1 MAVRI
6 NQSIFKKDS
15 TGAGEDIVSRY
26 GLDSTWRNS
35 HDSNDCFI
43 MSFFVRLPEP
53 NWQGTSTRQ
62 SFSLIE
68 GNDFTNQSTGLP
80 INQIMA
86 YPVVTNYSNPNTG
99 WYFIYR
105 PSLYLADYSTLLPV
119 DPQSLGGLV
128 GYALNFNTWYGITLV
143 SKYRTYTTPSGYTH
157 PIVDY
162 KVYIDGTLRASSSM
176 TFFGESWPNSYTN
189 SANGLSGWKEIG
201 LNTTNQ
207 YDIDRLWIGWNSASK
222 YSGITGS
229 TFHTADAFVKPLGT
243 GGATSNGATP
253 DIYSYGTYPTN
264 FWNNRGD
271 LSASGLVYANNTD
284 FTNIDGRP
292 LALEDQTFIS
302 NTQNNFVGGYRHFG
316 VSSQAS
322 EVQSNLIG
330 KNNISGVTTTITSN
344 INVPDVVAANTVG
357 FPNPLYVDDTY
368 VDDSYVGIV
377 FDAVME
383 QTFSTRNTMIP
394 FGGYKIAGV
403 LSADSDSQT
412 ALSSGLIFDEDSSML
427 SQNVFNSLAGRL
439 LSTNYTFD
447 SVSQFNSLG
456 GNAIEGVLS
465 MLSDSQA
472 SGTATVEIIPDANI
486 FADSQI
492 QTIAGYLQTSGAL
505 TLGTDVQYIIDQTL
519 GSTAGIRFNGEV
531 SVASATDTI
540 TAGGLNFSVS
550 TNLDFDTATNIVA
563 GYFDNFAA
571 TISADHQTTIVPTLL
586 RQTAQ
591 ARVTSSHQTNF
602 LLNVKFTAR
611 DTNINTDTQT
621 TIAGRILQAVDPYRA
636 IDIASELR
644 TIIVQAE
651 MRDEQLNSESRINKI
666 NQETRAEKM
675 QSETR
680 VAEIFNDKTIIQRS
694 SRRVGDRI

>member
-15 TGAGEDIVSRY
+15 SGAGEDIVSRY
-26 GLDSTWRNS
+26 GLDSTWTNS
-35 HDSNDCFI
+35 HDSNECFI

-53 NWQGTSTRQ
+53 NWQGTSTR
-62 SFSLIE
+62 SDFSLIE
-68 GNDFTNQSTGLP
+68 GNDNTNQNTGP
-80 INQIMA
+80 INLVTA

-99 WYFIYR
+99 WYLRYY
-105 PSLYLADYSTLLPV
+105 PHLYLADWSTLLPKS
-119 DPQSLGGLV
+119 PQSLGGLV

-176 TFFGESWPNSYTN
+176 TFFGTSWPESFTN

-207 YDIDRLWIGWNSASK
+207 YDIDRLWMGWNSVSK
-222 YSGITGS
+222 YTGITGS

-316 VSSQAS
+316 NSLQAS
-322 EVQSNLIG
+322 DFQSNLVA
-330 KNNISGVTTTITSN
+330 KNNINSSLPLVSTIASSQLAN
-344 INVPDVVAANTVG
+344 NTVG
-357 FPNPLYVDDTY
+357 FPKPLYVDDTY
-368 VDDSYVGIV
+368 VDDSYVGVV

-383 QTFSTRNTMIP
+383 QTFSTRNTMVP
-394 FGGYKIAGV
+394 LGGYKIAGV

-412 ALSSGLIFDEDSSML
+412 ALSSGLIFDEDSSIL

-472 SGTATVEIIPDANI
+472 TGTATVEIIPDANI

-492 QTIAGYLQTSGAL
+492 QTIAGYLQTTGAL
-505 TLGTDVQYIIDQTL
+505 TLSTDAQYTIDQTL
-519 GSTAGIRFNGEV
+519 GSIAGILFNGEV
-531 SVASATDTI
+531 SVVSATDTI

-621 TIAGRILQAVDPYRA
+621 IIAGRVLQAVDPYRA

-694 SRRVGDRI
+694 NRRVGDRI

>member
-1 MAVRI
+1 MADWGNIRSLI
-6 NQSIFKKDS
+6 HFTRDSS
-15 TGAGEDIVSRY
+15 TGITVTNQTAVDETTGGTIATGLTYKNYTSATGGTNFTSYVGSINDGLYADQLIAGTVGGTTYPGFSLNRSSGSYPTQAGTSDFSVDFFFSPEYLPSSRQTAFRMY
-26 GLDSTWRNS
+26 GIDDYYLGSGYIELTYETSSGSHLFRFRQGFNS
-35 HDSNDCFI
+35 SSLILQHFNFTQSASALSSLTSHSAWI
-43 MSFFVRLPEP
+43 HVRLYRL
-53 NWQGTSTRQ
+53 NGV
-62 SFSLIE
+62 FYL
-68 GNDFTNQSTGLP
+68 
-80 INQIMA
+80 
-86 YPVVTNYSNPNTG
+86 
-99 WYFIYR
+99 YF
-105 PSLYLADYSTLLPV
+105 
-119 DPQSLGGLV
+119 
-128 GYALNFNTWYGITLV
+128 
-143 SKYRTYTTPSGYTH
+143 
-157 PIVDY
+157 
-162 KVYIDGTLRASSSM
+162 DGTQKGSWTPQNGAYNLNSSM
-176 TFFGESWPNSYTN
+176 NVSQ
-189 SANGLSGWKEIG
+189 GLYEEFCLRIG
-201 LNTTNQ
+201 
-207 YDIDRLWIGWNSASK
+207 S
-222 YSGITGS
+222 
-229 TFHTADAFVKPLGT
+229 
-243 GGATSNGATP
+243 
-253 DIYSYGTYPTN
+253 GTYPLNDTN
-264 FWNNRGD
+264 WDPTTVRTRPYVAYDAGTMSNSVQNAISINTINFKNADPNDFIVESQISSSPGVNPGGEITVA
-271 LSASGLVYANNTD
+271 SAST
-284 FTNIDGRP
+284 
-292 LALEDQTFIS
+292 
-302 NTQNNFVGGYRHFG
+302 
-316 VSSQAS
+316 SS
-322 EVQSNLIG
+322 
-330 KNNISGVTTTITSN
+330 TTG
-344 INVPDVVAANTVG
+344 ANTVG
-357 FPNPLYVDDTY
+357 FPKPLYMDDTY

-383 QTFSTRNTMIP
+383 QTFSSRHTMVP

-472 SGTATVEIIPDANI
+472 TGTATVEIIPDANI

-492 QTIAGYLQTSGAL
+492 QTIAGYLQTTGAL
-505 TLGTDVQYIIDQTL
+505 TLGTDAQYTIDQTL
-519 GSTAGIRFNGEV
+519 GSTAGILFNGEV

-571 TISADHQTTIVPTLL
+571 TISADHQTTIVPTLF

-591 ARVTSSHQTNF
+591 AIVTSSHQTNF

-621 TIAGRILQAVDPYRA
+621 TIVGKILQAVDPYRA

-694 SRRVGDRI
+694 NRRVGDRI